1 MSNRNA
7 ASLTGTNAA
16 RQTQTR
22 TWSVISVTHESTEPK
37 PMQSSPL
44 RRSLCPTVIIQ
55 SNNRREC
62 GEERQVPVPR
72 RRGKE
77 EVGAEL
83 DLDAREHDA
92 RGVHGRHE
100 AERIDSGA
108 TLRTLAVPSAELVIV
123 LHLRRHKT
131 CSVPGKQS
139 GEVTEQYS
147 RNRYSA
153 SSTAKASE
161 PRARRH
167 AKVELPR
174 LYGKLSSA
182 TRRLITA
189 RRRR

>member
-1 MSNRNA
+1 M
-7 ASLTGTNAA
+7 
-16 RQTQTR
+16 
-22 TWSVISVTHESTEPK
+22 
-37 PMQSSPL
+37 
-44 RRSLCPTVIIQ
+44 
-55 SNNRREC
+55 
-62 GEERQVPVPR
+62 PR

-108 TLRTLAVPSAELVIV
+108 TTRTLAVPPAELVIV
-123 LHLRRHKT
+123 LRIHLRRHDQRRA

-161 PRARRH
+161 GKAPR
-167 AKVELPR
+167 
-174 LYGKLSSA
+174 
-182 TRRLITA
+182 
-189 RRRR
+189 